1 MLSSPYHGG
10 ALWRLIVGRGSSM
23 AAKDS
28 LITVGRQL
36 IDKLYFSFG
45 VEKFGSASKTLFGNN
60 KYQDRYAT
68 LSIP

>member
-1 MLSSPYHGG
+1 
-10 ALWRLIVGRGSSM
+10 M